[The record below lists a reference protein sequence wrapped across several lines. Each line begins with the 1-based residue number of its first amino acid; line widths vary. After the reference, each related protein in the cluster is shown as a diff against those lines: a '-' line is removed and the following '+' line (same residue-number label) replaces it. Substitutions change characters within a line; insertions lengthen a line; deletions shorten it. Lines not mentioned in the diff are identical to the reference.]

1 MEGRMFPK
9 TRQVAPRSGVGPALL
24 IGLALLARSRRAD
37 ADDTADCIAA
47 SEAAQTLRDQRA
59 LIEARDKLSMCAR
72 DVCPTP
78 IRVDCIQQE
87 VEVDAAM
94 PSLVVRAKDA
104 HGDDATEVKAFC
116 DGTVFAT
123 QLDGKSR
130 AVDPGTHTLRF
141 EAAGLPPVE
150 RRIVVGEGEK
160 NRLVIVEMAPALLPP
175 GSPLTRDAAS
185 SRGLLVPGLVA
196 GAIGLVATVPMS
208 LLWLSG
214 TRDVHD
220 MRTSCAPAAGGAGCP
235 ADRVDSARTKLILG
249 DVFMGVAAAGIGTGA
264 VLVLLRLP
272 RTTKEGAAALGLE
285 AWPTLGGCSVAAE
298 GRF

>member
-1 MEGRMFPK
+1 
-9 TRQVAPRSGVGPALL
+9 
-24 IGLALLARSRRAD
+24 
-37 ADDTADCIAA
+37 
-47 SEAAQTLRDQRA
+47 
-59 LIEARDKLSMCAR
+59 MCAR

-78 IRVDCIQQE
+78 IRVDCIQQGL
-87 VEVDAAM
+87 EVDAAT

-116 DGTVFAT
+116 DGTLFAT

-130 AVDPGTHTLRF
+130 AVDPGTHTFRF
-141 EAAGLPPVE
+141 EAAGLPSVE

-175 GSPLTRDAAS
+175 VSSPLRSTPTRETPS

-249 DVFMGVAAAGIGTGA
+249 DVFMGVAAAGIGTGT
-264 VLVLLRLP
+264 VLVLLHSP
-272 RTTKEGAAALGLE
+272 STTKEGAAAVGLQ
-285 AWPTLGGCSVAAE
+285 AWPTLGGCAVAAA

>member
-1 MEGRMFPK
+1 MLPK
-9 TRQVAPRSGVGPALL
+9 TRQVAPRLGVGPALL
-24 IGLALLARSRRAD
+24 IGLALLAGSRRVD

-47 SEAAQTLRDQRA
+47 SEAAQSLRDQRA
-59 LIEARDKLSMCAR
+59 LIEARDKLTLCAR

-87 VEVDAAM
+87 VEVDAAT

-116 DGTVFAT
+116 DGAVFAT

-160 NRLVIVEMAPALLPP
+160 NRLFIVEMAPALLPP
-175 GSPLTRDAAS
+175 VSSPPPTGEAVS
-185 SRGLLVPGLVA
+185 SRGLLVPGLVV
-196 GAIGLVATVPMS
+196 GAIGLAATVPMS
-208 LLWLSG
+208 VLWLSG

-249 DVFMGVAAAGIGTGA
+249 DAFMGVAAAGIGTGA

>member
-1 MEGRMFPK
+1 MFPK
-9 TRQVAPRSGVGPALL
+9 TRQVAPRAGFGPAFLV
-24 IGLALLARSRRAD
+24 GLALLAASRRVD

-47 SEAAQTLRDQRA
+47 SEAAQSLRDQRA

-264 VLVLLRLP
+264 VLVLLRSP
-272 RTTKEGAAALGLE
+272 SATKEGATALKLE
-285 AWPTLGGCSVAAE
+285 AWPTLGGCSVGAE